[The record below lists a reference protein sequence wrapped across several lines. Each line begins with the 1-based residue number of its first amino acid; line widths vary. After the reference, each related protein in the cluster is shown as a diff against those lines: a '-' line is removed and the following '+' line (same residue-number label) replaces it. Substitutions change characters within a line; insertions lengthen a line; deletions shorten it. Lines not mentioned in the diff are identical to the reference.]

1 MSKLLSITYYLLSI
15 IYIGSASAQSNAELF
30 AQAGSAYNRGDW
42 QEAIDNYRRILSK
55 GEASASLYYNLANAY
70 YKTED
75 VAHSIYYYE
84 KALEL
89 SPEDKAIQ
97 NNLKYAQQMALDEI
111 VPLPKLWSQRA
122 MEALSRWNSPNGW
135 GVWAAVSMC
144 LFAGFFFCY
153 YFLEKILYKRIFFTL
168 MVVAFLGSVSSFFLG
183 RTVSHYVHSNHYG
196 ILFDKEVRLYEQP
209 NTYSKEVFSLHE
221 GAKVEIL
228 DQFKEW
234 YKLKVADGRIGWAKK
249 HSLRKI

>member
-15 IYIGSASAQSNAELF
+15 ICIGSASAQSNAELF

-75 VAHSIYYYE
+75 
-84 KALEL
+84 
-89 SPEDKAIQ
+89 KAIQ
-97 NNLKYAQQMALDEI
+97 NNLKYAQQMALHEI

-135 GVWAAVSMC
+135 GVWAVVSMC

>member
-15 IYIGSASAQSNAELF
+15 ICIGSASAQSNAELF

-135 GVWAAVSMC
+135 GV
-144 LFAGFFFCY
+144 
-153 YFLEKILYKRIFFTL
+153 
-168 MVVAFLGSVSSFFLG
+168 
-183 RTVSHYVHSNHYG
+183 
-196 ILFDKEVRLYEQP
+196 
-209 NTYSKEVFSLHE
+209 
-221 GAKVEIL
+221 
-228 DQFKEW
+228 
-234 YKLKVADGRIGWAKK
+234 
-249 HSLRKI
+249 

>member
-15 IYIGSASAQSNAELF
+15 ICIESASAQSNAELF
-30 AQAGSAYNRGDW
+30 AQAGSAYNTGRLAGG
-42 QEAIDNYRRILSK
+42 YRQLSADSLQ

-135 GVWAAVSMC
+135 GVWAVVSMC

-168 MVVAFLGSVSSFFLG
+168 MVVAFLGSVSSFFF
-183 RTVSHYVHSNHYG
+183 R
-196 ILFDKEVRLYEQP
+196 
-209 NTYSKEVFSLHE
+209 SLP
-221 GAKVEIL
+221 
-228 DQFKEW
+228 
-234 YKLKVADGRIGWAKK
+234 
-249 HSLRKI
+249 